1 MKQSFLTNVQRF
13 TVKRHERA
21 ILFNDQDLNIN
32 WKVENPIVSEK
43 DFKAPQLKNIQK
55 DFIY

>member
-1 MKQSFLTNVQRF
+1 MKE
-13 TVKRHERA
+13 HERA

-32 WKVENPIVSEK
+32 WKVDKPIVSEK
-43 DFKAPQLKNIQK
+43 DLKASRLKNIQK